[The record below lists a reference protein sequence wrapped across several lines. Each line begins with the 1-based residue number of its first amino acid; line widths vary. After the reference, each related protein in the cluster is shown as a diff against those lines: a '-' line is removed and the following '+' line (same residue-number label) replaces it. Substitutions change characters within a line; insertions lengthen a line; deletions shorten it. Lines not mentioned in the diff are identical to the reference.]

1 MASSTSQTILAVDDN
16 EAFRY
21 SIARRLRDAG
31 FHVIEAA
38 TGAEALRLARE
49 EPVLITLDIN
59 LPDIDG
65 FEVCRR
71 LKSDPVTREIPVLHL
86 SASCI
91 GSDHKVRGLEGGA
104 DAYLTEPIDQH
115 ELVATVKALLRMREA
130 QREARRQAQEAER
143 ARQDLKA
150 INQSLEARVQQRTAE
165 LQRHISEVQK
175 LSSFLLQAQD
185 EERRRISRELHDST
199 GQLLV
204 ALKLNVNQ
212 LKSEFANQNPE
223 GQRILQDTEAVVEE
237 MSRQLRTMS
246 YLLHPPLLDE
256 AGLVSALRWY
266 VDGFASRSSLKVTL
280 DVPGHME
287 RLPQALET
295 TIFRLVQES
304 LTNIHRH
311 SESKTG
317 SIRIVSSDNEVLVD
331 VSDEGKGFSFDSEVE
346 GRTSRPGV
354 GILGM
359 RERVHRF
366 GGTLEILSGSSGT
379 HVVARL
385 PIHSVEGTA
394 VKVS

>member
-1 MASSTSQTILAVDDN
+1 MARKD
-16 EAFRY
+16 
-21 SIARRLRDAG
+21 
-31 FHVIEAA
+31 
-38 TGAEALRLARE
+38 
-49 EPVLITLDIN
+49 PVLITLDIN

-71 LKSDPVTREIPVLHL
+71 LKSDPLTREIPVLHL
-86 SASCI
+86 SASCVDL
-91 GSDHKVRGLEGGA
+91 DHKVRGLEGGA
-104 DAYLTEPIDQH
+104 DAYLSAPIDQQ
-115 ELVATVKALLRMREA
+115 ELLATVKALLRMREA
-130 QREARRQAQEAER
+130 QREARRQADDAER
-143 ARQDLKA
+143 AKQELKA
-150 INQSLEARVQQRTAE
+150 INETLETSVQQRTAE

-204 ALKLNVNQ
+204 ALKLNVNR
-212 LKSEFANQNPE
+212 LKAEFGTAE
-223 GQRILQDTEAVVEE
+223 GVHILEDTEALVEE

-266 VDGFASRSSLKVTL
+266 VDGFANRSSLKVTL
-280 DVPGHME
+280 DVPGQLG
-287 RLPQALET
+287 RLPQLLET

-317 SIRIVSSDNEVLVD
+317 SIRIVSNDNEVLVD

-359 RERVHRF
+359 RERVNRF
-366 GGTLEILSGSSGT
+366 GGTLEILSDSSGT

-385 PIHSVEGTA
+385 PIHSVQSTA
-394 VKVS
+394 VKAS